1 MKASNKSKVIVWIFA
16 LTGLTVLGLFDP
28 AHPPVLAQQPTGRIA
43 TVTGTP
49 EGPVIT
55 VDQSIPVIR
64 VYAGPGSFDY
74 PSIGVLLGNESAP
87 AIGRADGR
95 EDWIQIRYPG
105 VRNSI
110 GWVYGPY
117 VKLSPG
123 ALLPLVEV
131 PATPTPF
138 STPTIDPTL
147 QAAFIGQE
155 TATRLPTFTLAPPL
169 EQPSFADTPA
179 SAPTN
184 IPTGLLILSL
194 GLFGF
199 FGAVISYLR
208 GR

>member
-1 MKASNKSKVIVWIFA
+1 MIVCGGVVLGITF
-16 LTGLTVLGLFDP
+16 LGLFNSTQP
-28 AHPPVLAQQPTGRIA
+28 LALAQQPTGSIA

-49 EGPVIT
+49 AGPVIT
-55 VDQSIPVIR
+55 VDQSIPHIR
-64 VYAGPGSFDY
+64 VFAGPSSFDY
-74 PSIGVLLGNESAP
+74 PAIGVLLGNETAP

-95 EDWIQIRYPG
+95 EDWILIRYPG

-131 PATPTPF
+131 PATPTAF

-147 QAAFIGQE
+147 EAAYIGQQ
-155 TATRLPTFTLAPPL
+155 TPTRLPTFTRPPPL
-169 EQPSFADTPA
+169 DQPSFTDAPAA
-179 SAPTN
+179 SATN
-184 IPTGLLILSL
+184 IPAGLLILSL